1 MREGDKMD
9 VLEEAKE
16 LMKKAGCEKAF
27 AVYGLE
33 LCDIAE
39 VRNCNKTE
47 ESIELEKDIS
57 QLVPSIKRELVLDQE
72 EPIECPLDSSM
83 SKYLEFSLK
92 SRSITPYNISHDE
105 CERIEQE
112 MKPLLEKYQWS
123 IKKKIKNGGYIDE
136 R

>member
-1 MREGDKMD
+1 MRKGDKMD
-9 VLEEAKE
+9 VLEEAKK

-27 AVYGLE
+27 
-33 LCDIAE
+33 AE

-47 ESIELEKDIS
+47 ESIELEKKID
-57 QLVPSIKRELVLDQE
+57 QLVPSIKRELVIDQE

-112 MKPLLEKYQWS
+112 MKLLLEKYQWS
-123 IKKKIKNGGYIDE
+123 IKKKIKNGGYTDE
-136 R
+136 K

>member
-47 ESIELEKDIS
+47 ESIELEKKID

-83 SKYLEFSLK
+83 S
-92 SRSITPYNISHDE
+92 
-105 CERIEQE
+105 
-112 MKPLLEKYQWS
+112 
-123 IKKKIKNGGYIDE
+123 
-136 R
+136 

>member
-1 MREGDKMD
+1 MRKGDIMD

-33 LCDIAE
+33 LCNIAE
-39 VRNCNKTE
+39 VRNCNRTE
-47 ESIELEKDIS
+47 ESIELEKKID
-57 QLVPSIKRELVLDQE
+57 QLVPSIKRELVIDQE

-105 CERIEQE
+105 CVRIEQE
-112 MKPLLEKYQWS
+112 MKPLLEKYNWS
-123 IKKKIKNGGYIDE
+123 IKKKIKNRGYTDE
-136 R
+136 K